1 MLETICYGKRKNV
14 MLLDEGPICKF
25 SWHYLAMDCTGD
37 TVVEFGVQ
45 LGKLVAGVD
54 ARLGDVP
61 HSSSFDNV
69 PDHELPDRLVLGDAL
84 GAVGATNI
92 LDVTSAVLVSTV
104 VATLRGHPVASNYSE
119 GERW

>member
-1 MLETICYGKRKNV
+1 MS
-14 MLLDEGPICKF
+14 LDEGPVCKL

-84 GAVGATNI
+84 GAVGAANI
-92 LDVTSAVLVSTV
+92 LDVTSAVLVSPV
-104 VATLRGHPVASNYSE
+104 VATLRGHPLASDFSE
-119 GERW
+119 GGRW

>member
-1 MLETICYGKRKNV
+1 
-14 MLLDEGPICKF
+14 
-25 SWHYLAMDCTGD
+25 MDCTGD

-84 GAVGATNI
+84 GAVGAADI
-92 LDVTSAVLVSTV
+92 LDVAPAVLVASV
-104 VATLRGHPVASNYSE
+104 VPPLGRHLLQTRVIIIKGRQRHTFNLSLNTARQFHIII
-119 GERW
+119 